1 MKSHKLLITIS
12 ICAIC
17 LCLLA
22 ICFTAVSNTTPTIAK
37 ALLFQ
42 KVTFYTDAQLPEIAD
57 LDGTADELFPLYPPS
72 HIRRI
77 KNDVNKD
84 NTTDVFGVFYLGE
97 TKALKLIIDNLGNRI
112 WQCSYNTI
120 ESKKTFDSL
129 SLGQTL
135 TDVKNLDPN
144 GNYLYLPT
152 GLDLPTGRIYP
163 ATVSEHY
170 TRDGFVIFII
180 YDENDIIISIDIERM

>member
-144 GNYLYLPT
+144 GDYPFQYM
-152 GLDLPTGRIYP
+152 GRTDIP
-163 ATVSEHY
+163 MFSNHY
-170 TRDGFVIFII
+170 TRDGFIIQII
-180 YDENDIIISIDIERM
+180 YDDNYIITSIYIGRM